1 MEGSWMDHIAP
12 AERMKIRKRMRSP
25 EAYEKLRDKVKGPE
39 DLKEE
44 MKKSEALA
52 ELHFA
57 LESEKPMHDA
67 LKSQVEKDMK
77 EQGIDGVIDSS
88 KLSPEA
94 RKSLEQGKFT
104 LTVSSHPQ
112 THHDT
117 LTAVPEG
124 NVQEKIPLK
133 QTFNDRYVG
142 QFLKM

>member
-1 MEGSWMDHIAP
+1 MEGSWLDNVSSN
-12 AERMKIRKRMRSP
+12 ERMKIRKRMRSP
-25 EAYEKLRDKVKGPE
+25 EAYEKLRESVKGPE
-39 DLKEE
+39 DLEKE
-44 MKKSEALA
+44 MKRSEALA

-88 KLSPEA
+88 KLSLEA
-94 RKSLEQGKFT
+94 RKNLEQGKFT

-112 THHDT
+112 THQDT